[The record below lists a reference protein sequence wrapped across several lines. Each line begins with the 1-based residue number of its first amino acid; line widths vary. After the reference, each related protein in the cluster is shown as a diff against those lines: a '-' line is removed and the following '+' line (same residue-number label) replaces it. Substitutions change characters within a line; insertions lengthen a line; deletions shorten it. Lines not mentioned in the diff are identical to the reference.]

1 MNGFFIPHLEILPKE
16 FQPSE
21 SLKALVYF
29 QGGDLST
36 LSVEEKRMLV
46 EEVEKVRQLPIINRL
61 SSKLSN

>member
-1 MNGFFIPHLEILPKE
+1 MAAARTLYGAA

-36 LSVEEKRMLV
+36 LSNAHRRSLIEAVS
-46 EEVEKVRQLPIINRL
+46 EVRALPDVPIVARRL
-61 SSKLSN
+61 TL